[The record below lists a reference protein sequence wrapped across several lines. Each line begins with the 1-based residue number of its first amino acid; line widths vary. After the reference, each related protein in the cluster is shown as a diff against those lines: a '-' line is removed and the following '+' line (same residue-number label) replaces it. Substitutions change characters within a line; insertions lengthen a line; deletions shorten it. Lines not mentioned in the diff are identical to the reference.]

1 MSQFIPQP
9 LPKPLGFVNRIE
21 SSKAPILTKD
31 KYLVLKTTVVKTQS
45 GLDYM

>member
-21 SSKAPILTKD
+21 SSKAKD